1 VSVGGKPAPGYPP
14 AEGFFPPRRTLAAL
28 ARAADGCRAC
38 PLYRHATQA
47 VFGEGPRGATMML
60 VGEQPGDQE
69 DRQGR
74 PFVGSAG
81 RLLDECLAAVGLE
94 RDELWL
100 TNAVKHFKFEPRG
113 KRRIHKKP
121 TVTEVQACFP
131 WLEAELDKVAP
142 AMIVCLGSTATR
154 ALLGPAV
161 RVRRDRGKVFTNR
174 WASWVM
180 PTYHPSALLRA
191 PDENRESV
199 RQAFLADLRR
209 AAERYRATGLHSAR
223 NVKLAAERTAR
234 SIESAGQPAR
244 PAGGSDDRSPATRR
258 AR

>member
-1 VSVGGKPAPGYPP
+1 VSANRPHPP
-14 AEGFFPPRRTLAAL
+14 AEDFFPPRRTLAAL
-28 ARAADGCRAC
+28 ARAVDDCRAC

-60 VGEQPGDQE
+60 VGEEPGDQE
-69 DRQGR
+69 DRQAR

-81 RLLDECLAAVGLE
+81 RLLDDCLAAVGLE
-94 RDELWL
+94 RRELWL
-100 TNAVKHFKFEPRG
+100 TNAVKHFKFEARG

-121 TVTEVQACFP
+121 TLTEVQACFP
-131 WLEAELDKVAP
+131 WLEAELEKVAP
-142 AMIVCLGSTATR
+142 EMILCLGATATR
-154 ALLGPAV
+154 ALLGPEV
-161 RVRRDRGKVFTNR
+161 RVVRDRGKIFTNR

-209 AAERYRATGLHSAR
+209 AAERYRATRLHAAR

-234 SIESAGQPAR
+234 AIERRATQATQ
-244 PAGGSDDRSPATRR
+244 PAGGIHDQARATRR